1 MAQLRPVEERDAKG
15 NTTKIN
21 PAITFKQDRQVRV
34 IIGRHDWRLDDNPHY
49 HAPVTAQVQDG
60 KILFFEG
67 VPDNS
72 QTRSAARALKYDA
85 TERKTESGLVLCGD
99 VPKYIV
105 EAIRKHP
112 IRVRE
117 PRPTVYEVKL
127 ATVGDVETT
136 RTEEL
141 ANAGGADSVTVS
153 AIEPDVNPHLRK
165 GAGKAAPADPV
176 EATL

>member
-1 MAQLRPVEERDAKG
+1 MAQLRPCEERDAKG
-15 NTTKIN
+15 NTTRIN
-21 PAITFKQDRQVRV
+21 PAITFKQDRQIRV
-34 IIGRHDWRLDDNPHY
+34 VIGRHDWRLDDNPNY
-49 HAPVTAQVQDG
+49 HQPITAQVQDG

-72 QTRSAARALKYDA
+72 QTRGASRQLKLATVVTANDA
-85 TERKTESGLVLCGD
+85 GMAMLGE

-105 EAIRKHP
+105 DSIKRRP

-127 ATVGDVETT
+127 AMVGDVEVTQT
-136 RTEEL
+136 DEI
-141 ANAGGADSVTVS
+141 ASGATSDAVT
-153 AIEPDVNPHLRK
+153 IEPVAPDVNAHTRK
-165 GAGKAAPADPV
+165 GRKAQVAEPI